1 MSMKEFFQRVGSVER
16 CKAYLRSVMYLDR
29 ADVYRLRQIEASD
42 GSDDYAEEETP
53 VYEGIPCKLSQYGKS
68 LTTDKTERAVSVF
81 IDLRLCCDPAVDIR
95 ANDRVVVLREGRPM
109 EFVAGVSFPYPTHQ
123 EIVLRRKGEV
133 GNGR

>member
-1 MSMKEFFQRVGSVER
+1 MNPKGI
-16 CKAYLRSVMYLDR
+16 LRRMMYHDC
-29 ADVYRLRQIEASD
+29 ADVYRLRQVQAAD

-53 VYEGIPCKLSQYGKS
+53 VYEKLPCKLSQYGKS
-68 LTTDKTERAVSVF
+68 LTTDKTERATNVF

-95 ANDRVVVLREGRPM
+95 ANDRVVVLREGKRM

-123 EIVLRRKGEV
+123 EISLKRKGEV

>member
-1 MSMKEFFQRVGSVER
+1 MKEFFQRAGSVER
-16 CKAYLRSVMYLDR
+16 CKAYLRRMMYLDR

-53 VYEGIPCKLSQYGKS
+53 VYEGIPCKLSQYDKI
-68 LTTDKTERAVSVF
+68 LTTDKTERATNIS
-81 IDLRLCCDPAVDIR
+81 IDLRLCCDPALDIR
-95 ANDRVVVLREGRPM
+95 ANDRVVVLRQGKRM

-123 EIVLRRKGEV
+123 EIALRRRGEV

>member
-1 MSMKEFFQRVGSVER
+1 MSLKGI
-16 CKAYLRSVMYLDR
+16 LRRMMYHDC
-29 ADVYRLRQIEASD
+29 ADVYRLRQVQAAD

-53 VYEGIPCKLSQYGKS
+53 VYEKLPCKLSQYGKS
-68 LTTDKTERAVSVF
+68 LTTDKTERATNVF

-95 ANDRVVVLREGRPM
+95 ANDRVVVLREGKRM

-123 EIVLRRKGEV
+123 EIGLKRKGEV